1 MHSSLIEKLKDQ
13 TNIFFSLHW
22 NKGLL
27 GDAPQWSE
35 VHTDFSNLFQAMI
48 NKAFM
53 LL

>member
-13 TNIFFSLHW
+13 TNIFFHYIGTRAYLVMPLNGQKFIQIS
-22 NKGLL
+22 
-27 GDAPQWSE
+27 
-35 VHTDFSNLFQAMI
+35 VNLFQAMI